1 MCNNIVILLL
11 YPIIM
16 GVCVCII
23 VMVGHLVAGAPFSP
37 SLYPGQLARGG
48 GNFTQARIVIIII
61 AIIYA
66 VIAMHWSLICYML
79 EFCVNVATFHSFLDS
94 FLIRAG

>member
-48 GNFTQARIVIIII
+48 GNFTQTRIVIIII
-61 AIIYA
+61 VVIIIITIIYA
-66 VIAMHWSLICYML
+66 VIGH
-79 EFCVNVATFHSFLDS
+79 
-94 FLIRAG
+94 